1 MRQIITSIGAT
12 IRTAGVVEMENSKR
26 MAWLSVEIPSK
37 DGTRGTVLENFRGVP
52 CRTGYEAEENVSEL
66 ISNFP
71 PHVTFKYMGQ
81 GYKL

>member
-37 DGTRGTVLENFRGVP
+37 DGTRGTALENF
-52 CRTGYEAEENVSEL
+52 
-66 ISNFP
+66 
-71 PHVTFKYMGQ
+71 
-81 GYKL
+81 